1 MFLCTQS
8 CLNLVNSFAILVQ
21 QAGNTNLEPMEFFLQ
36 RFSDLDFMLVV
47 NPYIEM
53 LVSVCF
59 FDDKVCGRR
68 GRTDKVFHG
77 HVLPKMGVDFFPG
90 DSRLLPF

>member
-1 MFLCTQS
+1 
-8 CLNLVNSFAILVQ
+8 
-21 QAGNTNLEPMEFFLQ
+21 
-36 RFSDLDFMLVV
+36 MLVV
-47 NPYIEM
+47 NPYIDM

-90 DSRLLPF
+90 DSRLLPS